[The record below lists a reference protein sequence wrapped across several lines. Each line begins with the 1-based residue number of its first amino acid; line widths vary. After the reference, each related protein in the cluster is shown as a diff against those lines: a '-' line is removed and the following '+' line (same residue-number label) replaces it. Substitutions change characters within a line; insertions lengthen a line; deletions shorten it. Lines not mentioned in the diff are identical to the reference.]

1 MSRILCVIDGMTD
14 PHFQVERYGHLAS
27 MGSVRY
33 VDTCGGFPPETLHC
47 VLRLLGVTDLP
58 VHLRGYVE
66 ALGAGIPVRPDDLLL
81 RGSCYTLDG
90 EGCCTMPCC
99 APAKVEDP
107 AFTYYRLGGYQALL
121 VFPHMAHT
129 VNNIVTQI
137 PSGGQRALCP
147 QGSLVLRHAFER
159 LLTKERCMLLWGQSV
174 PVALPPFPQK
184 SAVICGKELVKG
196 IARLLH
202 MASAYWGFVGMA
214 LHLGLHWGMFLG
226 LGRKALK
233 LRPSRTRRVLLP
245 ILGGCVAVY
254 GLIAFLRRDFL
265 TYMLV
270 RTHFVFFD
278 FSEPLPLFYLDY
290 LAMMGT
296 CIFLAYYAARF
307 LRKRA
312 GGTK

>member
-1 MSRILCVIDGMTD
+1 MIDGMTD

-121 VFPHMAHT
+121 VFP
-129 VNNIVTQI
+129 
-137 PSGGQRALCP
+137 
-147 QGSLVLRHAFER
+147 
-159 LLTKERCMLLWGQSV
+159 
-174 PVALPPFPQK
+174 QK

-202 MASAYWGFVGMA
+202 MELFPVKGATGDVDTDLDAKTEAA
-214 LHLGLHWGMFLG
+214 LRAAERCPF
-226 LGRKALK
+226 
-233 LRPSRTRRVLLP
+233 VLLH
-245 ILGGCVAVY
+245 INGEDEA
-254 GLIAFLRRDFL
+254 AHRHDSAEKETFLRRVDDRVFSRLLASEHEIMVASDHGADSESGAHLGGPQPFL
-265 TYMLV
+265 PAV
-270 RTHFVFFD
+270 
-278 FSEPLPLFYLDY
+278 
-290 LAMMGT
+290 
-296 CIFLAYYAARF
+296 
-307 LRKRA
+307 KW
-312 GGTK
+312 

>member
-1 MSRILCVIDGMTD
+1 MIDGMTD

-147 QGSLVLRHAFER
+147 QGSLVLRHAFE
-159 LLTKERCMLLWGQSV
+159 
-174 PVALPPFPQK
+174 
-184 SAVICGKELVKG
+184 
-196 IARLLH
+196 
-202 MASAYWGFVGMA
+202 
-214 LHLGLHWGMFLG
+214 
-226 LGRKALK
+226 
-233 LRPSRTRRVLLP
+233 
-245 ILGGCVAVY
+245 
-254 GLIAFLRRDFL
+254 
-265 TYMLV
+265 
-270 RTHFVFFD
+270 
-278 FSEPLPLFYLDY
+278 
-290 LAMMGT
+290 
-296 CIFLAYYAARF
+296 
-307 LRKRA
+307 
-312 GGTK
+312 

>member
-202 MASAYWGFVGMA
+202 MELFPVKGATGDVDTDLDAKTEAA
-214 LHLGLHWGMFLG
+214 LRAAERCPF
-226 LGRKALK
+226 
-233 LRPSRTRRVLLP
+233 VLLH
-245 ILGGCVAVY
+245 INGADEAAHRHDSAGKET
-254 GLIAFLRRDFL
+254 FLRRVDDRVL
-265 TYMLV
+265 SRLLASEHEIV
-270 RTHFVFFD
+270 VASDHGADPESGAHLGGPQPFFT
-278 FSEPLPLFYLDY
+278 S
-290 LAMMGT
+290 
-296 CIFLAYYAARF
+296 R
-307 LRKRA
+307 
-312 GGTK
+312 